1 MSSENPRP
9 EHQCLA
15 GARPRQRCHYGVLSL
30 CCLHFAFLVLCGSL
44 GFCDTNAVAQAER
57 PLATAAGEQAALT
70 TTSEAALNIDQS
82 QQGKELAAENQ
93 KNTNKNKKEPRGA
106 IVVAPIPLSSP
117 AIGSGVVQLNQ
128 VFDDSAKKLNRPMD
142 SLEFYR
148 ILAPVVAEIKCGHTA
163 AFPPKDIRQAIE
175 QTAAL
180 LPLDVEVLSGKVYVV
195 REYSNDDEQLAGLE
209 IRRINK
215 VGIDWILST
224 ILAGTRGDAD
234 SHTGRQCRIAH
245 EDPFTFAE
253 ALYSLLG
260 IQAPF
265 QIEFL
270 NPKTGRKKTM
280 TLAGVTFPDREKVA
294 SIRYPQDKKSENN
307 ASLKF
312 LDSDKIAVLTV
323 SAFFDKK
330 GQKPLSTYFVDAF
343 QQIHDQQSKS
353 LIIDVRNNG
362 GGYDNLGKEL
372 LSFLLAEPFQYYDD
386 LIYNAREFDFFRYA
400 DGAQPI
406 PAERVEKRADG
417 KFHDIKHVNLGIQ
430 QPSLPHFAGKVVVLM
445 NGGSFSTTCE
455 FLSNLHYRKR
465 ATFVG
470 EEAAGGYYG
479 NTSGYAVWLT
489 LPNSK
494 VQMIVPLRTY
504 YLAVKDGD
512 PNRSILPDYEVKPS
526 IDDILSGNDV
536 IMAKAIKL
544 ARM

>member
-1 MSSENPRP
+1 MEMSRLSKAAVIMYQNKLWTSFFILFAIPAITCSQTFTLPKIEPKLLH
-9 EHQCLA
+9 EDFQI
-15 GARPRQRCHYGVLSL
+15 AR
-30 CCLHFAFLVLCGSL
+30 
-44 GFCDTNAVAQAER
+44 
-57 PLATAAGEQAALT
+57 TALEQGHSGIYRY
-70 TTSEAALNIDQS
+70 TSE
-82 QQGKELAAENQ
+82 
-93 KNTNKNKKEPRGA
+93 
-106 IVVAPIPLSSP
+106 
-117 AIGSGVVQLNQ
+117 VQLDQ

-163 AFPPKDIRQAIE
+163 AFPPKDIRLAIE
-175 QTAAL
+175 QTTAL
-180 LPLDVEVLSGKVYVV
+180 LPLDVEVVSGKVYVV
-195 REYSNDDEQLAGLE
+195 REYSNDDDQLAGLE
-209 IRRINK
+209 LRRINK
-215 VGIDWILST
+215 VGIDQILST
-224 ILAGTRGDAD
+224 MLAGTSGDAD
-234 SHTGRQCRIAH
+234 SRTGRQSRIAH

-253 ALYSLLG
+253 ALYGLLG

-270 NPKTGRKKTM
+270 NPKSGKKRTM
-280 TLAGVTFPDREKVA
+280 TLAGVTFPAREKVA
-294 SIRYPQDKKSENN
+294 SIRYPRDKKPENN

-312 LDSDKIAVLTV
+312 LDGDKIAVLTV

-330 GQKPLSTYFVDAF
+330 GQKPVSPYFVDAF
-343 QQIHDQQSKS
+343 QQIHDQHSES

-372 LSFLLAEPFQYYDD
+372 LSFLLDEPFKYYDD

-406 PAERVEKRADG
+406 PAERVEKRDDG

-430 QPSLPHFAGKVVVLM
+430 QPSQPHFAGKIVVLM

-470 EEAAGGYYG
+470 EEAGGGYYG
-479 NTSGYAVWLT
+479 NTSGYGIWLT

-494 VQMIVPLRTY
+494 VQMVVPLRTY

-536 IMAKAIKL
+536 VMAKAIKL